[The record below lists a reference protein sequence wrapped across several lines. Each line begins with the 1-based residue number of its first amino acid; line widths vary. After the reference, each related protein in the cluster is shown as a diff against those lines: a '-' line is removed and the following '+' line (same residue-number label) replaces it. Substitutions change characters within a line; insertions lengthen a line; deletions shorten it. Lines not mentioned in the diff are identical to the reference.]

1 MHNTYQYLVYF
12 FCITKHNILGKVYLG
27 LIFFIKI
34 KPLLFRGD
42 TTATI
47 FLLLLKEICVN
58 FLLYSFPTHFL
69 FSQTFFLV
77 TLNQSISSIQFNQ
90 ILFIHCE
97 YIDFYSDRHTRT

>member
-27 LIFFIKI
+27 LIFVIKI

-69 FSQTFFLV
+69 FSQTFFFGNFESV
-77 TLNQSISSIQFNQ
+77 DQFNPIQ
-90 ILFIHCE
+90 SDSI
-97 YIDFYSDRHTRT
+97 YSL